1 MLRVLVSAKMLFPE
15 ARNFVASRVGG
26 GGVLHPCLDGRGK
39 GASSLKD
46 PLYKDDDGVSFCL
59 GQTE

>member
-26 GGVLHPCLDGRGK
+26 GVLHPWLDGRGK

-59 GQTE
+59 RQTE